1 MFQAFRWPSIVTSVV
16 LVMASAVAQSDDKYK
31 LEEPVDD
38 IRVFGV
44 GTRVD
49 VSGKVQPVPKGV
61 QLAQTV
67 SAVISYRERRMLG
80 PGSEAEAFRSVR
92 EYETAQADTDFDG
105 NKSQMR
111 LPDSLMLMVAQG
123 RHEGVELRSIQG
135 LLTSDEL
142 DLIRSPADSLAL
154 IALLPPNEVAVGDK
168 WTVPSWAFQMLTA
181 LDAIAK
187 GELVCTLDSVDKGIA
202 KIKMNGTLEGAAVA
216 SSTEVKVTGFFK
228 YNLEGKYIS
237 ETDFVQTELR
247 AFGPI
252 SPGLDITA
260 RVRLLRVPSKPPG
273 RLGDQK
279 IVDLASPEPT
289 PAAMLLKFESPWNI
303 SLQHNRHWHFF
314 RVEEGVA
321 KFRLLEEGN
330 FIAQFDMAPVAQA
343 KPGEH
348 KSIEVFQADV
358 RKAIGDLLKT
368 LEQGQ
373 VIPSTDGK
381 FVYRVTAK
389 GAVKDRD
396 ITWICYLV
404 ADPTGRQASLM
415 FIADTPLVEKITR
428 YERELIESIRFGPAP
443 PPRAANK

>member
-1 MFQAFRWPSIVTSVV
+1 MFQAFRWPCVVTSFV
-16 LVMASAVAQSDDKYK
+16 LVVASAAAMSDDKYK

-61 QLAQTV
+61 QLSQSV

-92 EYETAQADTDFDG
+92 EYETAKADTDFDG
-105 NKSQMR
+105 NKSSMQ
-111 LPDSLMLMVAQG
+111 LPDLLKLVVAQG

-154 IALLPPNEVAVGDK
+154 ISLLPSKEVAVGDK

-187 GELVCTLDSVDKGIA
+187 GELVCTLDSVDKGVA

-237 ETDFVQTELR
+237 ETDFVQTEVR

-252 SPGLDITA
+252 SPGLDFTA
-260 RVRLLRVPSKPPG
+260 RVRLLRQPSKPPG

-279 IVDLASPEPT
+279 IIDLASAQPS
-289 PAAMLLKFESPWNI
+289 PAAMMLKFDSPWNI
-303 SLQHNRHWHFF
+303 SLQHDRNWHFF

-330 FIAQFDMAPVAQA
+330 FVAQFDMAPIPQA

-348 KSIEVFQADV
+348 MAIDVFLTDV
-358 RKAIGDLLKT
+358 RKSIGDLLRT
-368 LEQGQ
+368 LDQGQ
-373 VIPSTDGK
+373 VVPSTERK

-404 ADPTGRQASLM
+404 ADPTGRQVSLM
-415 FIADTPLVEKITR
+415 LIADTPLVDKVTK
-428 YERELIESIRFGPAP
+428 YERELIDSIRFGPAP